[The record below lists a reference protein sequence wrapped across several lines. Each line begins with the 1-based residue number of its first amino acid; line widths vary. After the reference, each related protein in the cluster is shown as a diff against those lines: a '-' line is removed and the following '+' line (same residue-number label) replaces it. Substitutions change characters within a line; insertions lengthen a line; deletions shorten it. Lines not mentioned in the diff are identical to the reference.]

1 MIFFDTLLIMLD
13 KKCIVCLSLSLSKFI
28 KKYNFTY
35 FKSYEIFREI
45 IAKLISYICVKQIT
59 LSKQNI
65 N

>member
-1 MIFFDTLLIMLD
+1 MYR
-13 KKCIVCLSLSLSKFI
+13 LSLSLSKFI

-45 IAKLISYICVKQIT
+45 IAKLMSYICVKQIT

>member
-13 KKCIVCLSLSLSKFI
+13 RKCIVCLSLSKFI

-45 IAKLISYICVKQIT
+45 IAKLMSYICVKQIT